1 MMNPITELTI
11 ASLRKRG
18 FSVVYFDTA
27 AEAADYLDR
36 SIDGKTI
43 GVGGSVTL
51 QEMGLYDKLSTHNQM
66 FWHWYASPDVSMQE
80 THRMAATAQIYLSS
94 ANAIAATGEI
104 LNIDGTGNRVAST
117 LYGHEKVYIVAG
129 VNKIAENYDAAL
141 WRARNIA
148 SPKNAQRLAK
158 KTPCA
163 LKGDKC
169 YDCSSPERICRGLV
183 VLWEPML
190 SMETEIVLVGESLG
204 Y

>member
-1 MMNPITELTI
+1 MHPMTELTI
-11 ASLRKRG
+11 SNLRKRG
-18 FSVVYFDTA
+18 FSVAYFDTA
-27 AEAADYLDR
+27 AEAADYLNR
-36 SIDGKTI
+36 SIDGKTV

-51 QEMGLYDKLSTHNQM
+51 QEMGLYDKLSTHNRM
-66 FWHWYASPDVSMQE
+66 FWHWYAPHNVPMQE
-80 THRMAATAQIYLSS
+80 THRMAATAQVYLSS

-117 LYGHEKVYIVAG
+117 LYGHEKLYIVAG
-129 VNKIAENYDAAL
+129 ENKIAENYDAAL

-190 SMETEIVLVGESLG
+190 SMETEIILVGESLG